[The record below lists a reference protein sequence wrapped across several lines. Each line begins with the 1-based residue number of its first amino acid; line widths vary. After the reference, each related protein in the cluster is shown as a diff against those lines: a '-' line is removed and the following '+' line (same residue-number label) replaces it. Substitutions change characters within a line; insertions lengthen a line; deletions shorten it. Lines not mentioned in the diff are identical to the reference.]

1 MVQVSTGT
9 LLGPYRV
16 LALLGSGGMGQVY
29 RAVDTRLD
37 RNVAIKVLPPE
48 TSGDARRRR
57 FEREARAASRLNHPH
72 ICALYDVRFDS
83 DVDYIV
89 MELVEGETLADR
101 MVHGPIAHDA
111 AIRTAIEIALA
122 LEAAHAQGIVHRD
135 VKPANVTLT
144 ANGAAK
150 ILDFGL
156 AKFDGE
162 LIAGDARQDR
172 DPASFR
178 TAEGVVMGTVPY
190 MSPEQAAGHETGT
203 PTDIFSFGVLLY
215 ELVTGHHPFAAPTRL
230 KTLHAIV
237 SEDATTPSALQPSI
251 SDDLGRLLPRML
263 SKNPELRPS
272 AADVR
277 HALEDLER
285 QPAIA
290 SAPPRTGKARRIVGR
305 EREKAALRA
314 AFSDVRSARGSMLV
328 VSGDAGI
335 GKTTLV
341 EEFVRDVTAEGVTVA
356 AGRCSE
362 RLAGTDA
369 YLPWL
374 EALDAV
380 QRRGAG
386 MPGRMLRQ
394 LAPAWH
400 AKVASGAGESEGG
413 SAATPPEILKREMLA
428 FLKEFA
434 TATPT
439 VFTFEDV
446 HWADPSTVDLFAFL
460 SARFDVLPILFVLTC
475 RRSDLLLAHHPF
487 VQLERDLQGRG
498 ICREIAL
505 APLGEDDVRAY
516 VDLQFPNNAFAA
528 DFAHVVHAKTD
539 GHPLF
544 MSDILRYLRDRGT
557 IVQQGDRWS
566 LANAVM
572 DIQRDL
578 PESVRALIQRKVD
591 QLARDERELLL
602 AASVQG
608 HEFDA
613 AILAD
618 ALQIE
623 IADVE
628 ERLDALERVHAFVR
642 PLGERELPDGR
653 LSRHCR
659 FVHALY
665 QNALYAEL
673 GPGKRAGLARR
684 IAEALLRGW
693 KGNEPAIAT
702 ELAFL
707 FETSR
712 DFERAADF
720 FLIAARNARR
730 LFANQ
735 EAVDA
740 ATRGLHMLESLPAG
754 TDRDRR
760 ELELRLTLSI
770 PLMMLRGYSS
780 REPTDNFLRVQE
792 LYTTVGGT
800 EVLFE
805 VRFLFWQF
813 SVIGGHFK
821 EAQQLAGELMDLARA
836 AGDPTQIMYS
846 YFGVVVVNVH
856 MGRLRIALTFAEE
869 ALARPQQPTAPP
881 YLALYEPVTGIE
893 AEAVRLVWATGYPD
907 RALRRAEANVERA
920 RTLDHPETLAFS
932 LVFHA
937 FVHQLRREPQ
947 PALARAEQVMALC
960 DQYGL
965 ISTHAWAAPVHGW
978 ALAMTGHVD
987 EGVEELRRCIAAHAA
1002 VQSLLVVP
1010 YLHSLLAEAL
1020 RIRGDVGAAL
1030 TVVDQGLEM
1039 AVETS
1044 QAFHEI
1050 ELHRLRAELLI
1061 ARGAAHHDE
1070 AAHHLQRAIEL
1081 ARGQDARSYEL
1092 RASIALARFISQAGR
1107 PSEARALL
1115 APIYGSFTEGHAT
1128 PDLRAASELL
1138 ASLTT

>member
-1 MVQVSTGT
+1 
-9 LLGPYRV
+9 
-16 LALLGSGGMGQVY
+16 
-29 RAVDTRLD
+29 
-37 RNVAIKVLPPE
+37 
-48 TSGDARRRR
+48 
-57 FEREARAASRLNHPH
+57 
-72 ICALYDVRFDS
+72 VRFDS

-101 MVHGPIAHDA
+101 MAHGPIAHDA
-111 AIRTAIEIALA
+111 AIRTAVEIARA

-135 VKPANVTLT
+135 IKPANVMLT
-144 ANGAAK
+144 ATGGAK

-156 AKFDGE
+156 AKFDDE
-162 LIAGDARQDR
+162 LMTPDARQDG
-172 DPASFR
+172 DAASFR
-178 TAEGVVMGTVPY
+178 TADGIVMGTVRY
-190 MSPEQAAGHETGT
+190 MSPEQAAGHETGM
-203 PTDIFSFGVLLY
+203 PTDIFSFGILLY
-215 ELVTGHHPFAAPTRL
+215 EFVTGHHPFAAPTRV
-230 KTLHAIV
+230 KMLHAIV
-237 SEDATTPSALQPSI
+237 SEEATYPSALQPSI
-251 SDDLGRLLPRML
+251 PDSLVRLLPQML
-263 SKNPELRPS
+263 NKNPELRPS
-272 AADVR
+272 AGDVR
-277 HALEDLER
+277 HTLEDLER
-285 QPAIA
+285 QPAIVP
-290 SAPPRTGKARRIVGR
+290 APPRTRKARRIVGR
-305 EREKAALRA
+305 EPERAALRA
-314 AFSDVRSARGSMLV
+314 AFNDVRSDRGSMLV

-341 EEFVRDVTAEGVTVA
+341 EEFVRDVTAEGVTVG

-374 EALDAV
+374 EALDALL
-380 QRRGAG
+380 RCGAG
-386 MPGRMLRQ
+386 MPARMMRQ
-394 LAPAWH
+394 LAPAWY
-400 AKVASGAGESEGG
+400 AKVASGIGESDGG
-413 SAATPPEILKREMLA
+413 SAGTPPEILKREILA

-439 VFTFEDV
+439 IFTFEDV

-498 ICREIAL
+498 ICRDIAL
-505 APLGEDDVRAY
+505 APLREDDVRAY
-516 VDLQFPNNAFAA
+516 VDLQFPNNEFAP
-528 DFAHVVHAKTD
+528 DFAHLVHAKTD

-544 MSDILRYLRDRGT
+544 MSDILRYLRDRGV

-591 QLARDERELLL
+591 QLSRDERELLL

-618 ALQIE
+618 TLEIE
-623 IADVE
+623 IANVE

-642 PLGERELPDGR
+642 SLGERELPDGR
-653 LSRHCR
+653 LSRHCA

-673 GPGKRAGLARR
+673 GPGKRAALARR

-735 EAVDA
+735 EAVDT
-740 ATRGLHMLESLPAG
+740 ATRGLHMLESLQAG

-760 ELELRLTLSI
+760 ELELRLTLCV

-780 REPTDNFLRVQE
+780 RESTDNLLRLQE
-792 LYTTVGGT
+792 LSAAVGAT
-800 EVLFE
+800 EALFE
-805 VRFLFWQF
+805 VRLLFFQV
-813 SVIGGHFK
+813 SVTAGHCK
-821 EAQQLAGELMDLARA
+821 KAHELAGELMALARA
-836 AGDPTQIMYS
+836 AGDHTKIMYS
-846 YFGVVVVNVH
+846 YFAMVVVNTH
-856 MGRLRIALTFAEE
+856 MGRLRNALTLAEE
-869 ALARPQQPTAPP
+869 ALARPQEPTAPP
-881 YLALYEPVTGIE
+881 YLGLYEPATAIDTM
-893 AEAVRLVWATGYPD
+893 AVRLVWVTGYPD

-932 LVFHA
+932 LGFHA
-937 FVHQLRREPQ
+937 FVHQFRREPQ
-947 PALARAEQVMALC
+947 PTLAWAEQAMTLC
-960 DQYGL
+960 NQHGL
-965 ISTHAWAAPVHGW
+965 TQTRAWAAPMHGW
-978 ALAMTGHVD
+978 ALAMTGDVD
-987 EGVEELRRCIAAHAA
+987 EGVEELSRCIAAHAA
-1002 VQSLLVVP
+1002 LQSRLYVS
-1010 YLHSLLAEAL
+1010 YFHALLADTL
-1020 RIRGDVGAAL
+1020 RIRGDVDAAL
-1030 TVVDQGLEM
+1030 TVVDQGLAM

-1044 QAFHEI
+1044 QAFDEI
-1050 ELHRLRAELLI
+1050 ELHRLRGELLI
-1061 ARGAAHHDE
+1061 VRGAAHHDE
-1070 AAHHLQRAIEL
+1070 AAHHLRRAIDL

-1092 RASIALARFISQAGR
+1092 RASIALARFIREAGR

-1115 APIYGSFTEGHAT
+1115 APIYASFTEGHDT
-1128 PDLRAASELL
+1128 PDLQAASELL
-1138 ASLTT
+1138 ASLAT

>member
-1 MVQVSTGT
+1 MAQVSTGT
-9 LLGPYRV
+9 LLGPYQV
-16 LALLGSGGMGQVY
+16 LALLGTGGMGEVY

-37 RNVAIKVLPPE
+37 RNVAIKVLPAE
-48 TSGDARRRR
+48 TSGEARRR

-83 DVDYIV
+83 TVDYIV

-101 MVHGPIAHDA
+101 MAHGPIALDA
-111 AIRTAIEIALA
+111 AIRTAIEIARA

-135 VKPANVTLT
+135 IKPANVMLT
-144 ANGAAK
+144 TTGGAK

-156 AKFDGE
+156 AKFDEE
-162 LIAGDARQDR
+162 LKTPDARQDG
-172 DPASFR
+172 DAASFR
-178 TAEGVVMGTVPY
+178 TADGIVMGTVRY
-190 MSPEQAAGHETGT
+190 MSPEQAAGHETGM
-203 PTDIFSFGVLLY
+203 PTDIFSFGILLY
-215 ELVTGHHPFAAPTRL
+215 ELVTGHHPFAAPTHIRM
-230 KTLHAIV
+230 LHAIV
-237 SEDATTPSALQPSI
+237 SEDATNPSALQPSI
-251 SDDLGRLLPRML
+251 PDSLARLLPRML
-263 SKNPELRPS
+263 SKNPALRPS

-277 HALEDLER
+277 RALEDLER
-285 QPAIA
+285 QPAIVPE
-290 SAPPRTGKARRIVGR
+290 PPRTRKARRIVGR
-305 EREKAALRA
+305 EPEKAALRA
-314 AFSDVRSARGSMLV
+314 AFNDVKSARGSMLV

-341 EEFVRDVTAEGVTVA
+341 EEFVRDVTAEGVTVG

-374 EALDAV
+374 EALDALL
-380 QRRGAG
+380 RGGAG
-386 MPGRMLRQ
+386 MPARMMRQ

-400 AKVASGAGESEGG
+400 AKVASGVGESDGATAG
-413 SAATPPEILKREMLA
+413 TPPEILKREMLA

-439 VFTFEDV
+439 IFTFEDV

-460 SARFDVLPILFVLTC
+460 STRFDVLPMLFVLTC

-498 ICREIAL
+498 ICRDIAL

-516 VDLQFPNNAFAA
+516 VDLQFPNNEFAA
-528 DFAHVVHAKTD
+528 DFAHLVHAKTD

-566 LANAVM
+566 LANAVL

-591 QLARDERELLL
+591 QLSRDERELLL

-613 AILAD
+613 AVLAD

-623 IADVE
+623 IGTVE

-642 PLGERELPDGR
+642 SLGERELPDGR

-673 GPGKRAGLARR
+673 GPGKRAALAGR

-693 KGNEPAIAT
+693 KGKESAIAT
-702 ELAFL
+702 ELALL

-712 DFERAADF
+712 DFARAADF
-720 FLIAARNARR
+720 FLIAARNARG

-735 EAVDA
+735 EAVDT
-740 ATRGLHMLESLPAG
+740 ATRGLHMLEFLPAG
-754 TDRDRR
+754 ADRDRR
-760 ELELRLTLSI
+760 ELELRLALGH

-780 REPTDNFLRVQE
+780 RDPTDNFLRVQE
-792 LYTTVGGT
+792 LCAAVGGT
-800 EVLFE
+800 EALFE
-805 VRFLFWQF
+805 VRFVLFLV
-813 SVIGGHFK
+813 SAIAGHFK
-821 EAQQLAGELMDLARA
+821 NADQLGGELLDLARA
-836 AGDPTQIMYS
+836 AGDPTKIMNS
-846 YFGVVVVNVH
+846 YFAMVVVNAH
-856 MGRLRIALTFAEE
+856 MGRLRIALALAEE
-869 ALARPQQPTAPP
+869 ALARPQEPTAPP
-881 YLALYEPVTGIE
+881 YLPMYEPVTAIE
-893 AEAVRLVWATGYPD
+893 AEAVRIVWATGYPD

-932 LVFHA
+932 LIFHA
-937 FVHQLRREPQ
+937 FVHQFRREPQ

-960 DQYGL
+960 NQHGL
-965 ISTHAWAAPVHGW
+965 TQTRAWAAPVHGW
-978 ALAMTGHVD
+978 ALAMTGDVD
-987 EGVEELRRCIAAHAA
+987 EGVEELSRCIAAHAA
-1002 VQSLLVVP
+1002 MQSRLVVP
-1010 YLHSLLAEAL
+1010 YFHSLLAEAL
-1020 RIRGDVGAAL
+1020 RIRGDGDAAL
-1030 TVVDQGLEM
+1030 TVVDQGLAM
-1039 AVETS
+1039 ASRPCRRFMRSSCIACAVSCSSPAVPRTTTKRRIICAGRSIWRAGRTRDRTS
-1044 QAFHEI
+1044 CGP
-1050 ELHRLRAELLI
+1050 RLRSPVSSVKTAVHRRRERCSRRSTLP
-1061 ARGAAHHDE
+1061 
-1070 AAHHLQRAIEL
+1070 LQRGTTRLI
-1081 ARGQDARSYEL
+1081 
-1092 RASIALARFISQAGR
+1092 FR
-1107 PSEARALL
+1107 P
-1115 APIYGSFTEGHAT
+1115 
-1128 PDLRAASELL
+1128 L
-1138 ASLTT
+1138 ASC